1 MAYRGGMT
9 LTETHD
15 LPVRDRILAAA
26 ERCFYRAGITA
37 TGVDVLAE
45 AAGVSKRTLYNQ
57 FGSKEG
63 VVTAYLSAREERW
76 QRRLAGLLEAAGDDP
91 LERVLAYVHG
101 YARIPET
108 DVGGGFR
115 GCALVNAAAELAGD
129 DDPSLTVVR
138 GSLSTVR
145 HGLEQILL
153 DAGVEAGE
161 ARRLAGHV
169 LIVLEGAVAVGGIYR
184 DEQRALDAL
193 DLVRDLVAPAVPP
206 KRG

>member
-1 MAYRGGMT
+1 MT
-9 LTETHD
+9 LIETED

-26 ERCFYRAGITA
+26 ERCFYRSGITA

-45 AAGVSKRTLYNQ
+45 SAGVSKRTLYNQ

-63 VVTAYLSAREERW
+63 LVTAYLAAREQRW
-76 QRRLAGLLEAAGDDP
+76 QRRLADLLDAAGEDP

-115 GCALVNAAAELAGD
+115 GCALVNAAAELAEA
-129 DDPSLTVVR
+129 DDPALDIVR
-138 GSLSTVR
+138 SSLSTVR
-145 HGLEQILL
+145 RGIEQILL
-153 DAGVEAGE
+153 EAGIE
-161 ARRLAGHV
+161 RSAAQRLAGHV

-193 DLVRDLVAPAVPP
+193 DLVRDLVAPALPDAD
-206 KRG
+206 

>member
-1 MAYRGGMT
+1 MS
-9 LTETHD
+9 LTQTEH
-15 LPVRDRILAAA
+15 LPVRERILAAA
-26 ERCFYRAGITA
+26 ERCFYHSGITA

-63 VVTAYLSAREERW
+63 VVTAYLAAREERW
-76 QRRLAGLLEAAGDDP
+76 QRRLARLLDDAGDDP
-91 LERVLAYVHG
+91 TDRILAYVHG

-115 GCALVNAAAELAGD
+115 GCALVNAAAELAGG
-129 DDPSLTVVR
+129 DDPSLAVVR

-153 DAGVEAGE
+153 DADVDEAE
-161 ARRLAGHV
+161 ARRLSGHL

-184 DEQRALDAL
+184 DEQRALEAL
-193 DLVRDLVAPAVPP
+193 ELVRVLLAPALPP
-206 KRG
+206 ARD